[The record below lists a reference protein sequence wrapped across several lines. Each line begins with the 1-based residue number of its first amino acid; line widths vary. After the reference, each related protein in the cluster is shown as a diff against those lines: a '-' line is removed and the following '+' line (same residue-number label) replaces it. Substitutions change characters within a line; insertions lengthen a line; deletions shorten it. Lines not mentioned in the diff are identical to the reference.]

1 MQIEVSNGELID
13 KLTILEIKLD
23 KITDNDKLRNITK
36 EWGILNEKA
45 ILIYQ
50 IFGDS
55 KLYNVINQLED
66 INKQLWD
73 VEDWIRDCEKEQRFD
88 EEFIQLAR
96 SVYKLNDKRH
106 QLKKEIDLLTKS
118 NLSEEKLYSR

>member
-23 KITDNDKLRNITK
+23 KVTDSNKLKNITK

-55 KLYNVINQLED
+55 ELYNAINKLED
-66 INKQLWD
+66 TNRQLWD
-73 VEDWIRDCEKEQRFD
+73 VEDWLRDCEKEQRFD

-96 SVYKLNDKRH
+96 SVYKLNDQRH
-106 QLKKEIDLLTKS
+106 QIKKEIDLLTKS
-118 NLSEEKLYSR
+118 NLSEEKLYS

>member
-23 KITDNDKLRNITK
+23 KITDNDRLRNITK

>member
-1 MQIEVSNGELID
+1 MTIEVSNGELID

-23 KITDNDKLRNITK
+23 KVTDDSKLRNITK

-55 KLYNVINQLED
+55 KLYNIVNELEET
-66 INKQLWD
+66 NRQLWD
-73 VEDWIRDCEKEQRFD
+73 VEDWLRDCEKEQRFD

-96 SVYKLNDKRH
+96 SVYKLNDQRH

-118 NLSEEKLYSR
+118 SLSEEKLYN

>member
-55 KLYNVINQLED
+55 KLYNAINQLED
-66 INKQLWD
+66 VNKQLWD
-73 VEDWIRDCEKEQRFD
+73 VEDWLRDCEKEQRFD

-118 NLSEEKLYSR
+118 NLSEEKLYNR

>member
-23 KITDNDKLRNITK
+23 KVTDNDKLKNITK

-55 KLYNVINQLED
+55 KLYNAINKLED
-66 INKQLWD
+66 INRQLWD
-73 VEDWIRDCEKEQRFD
+73 VEDWLRDCEKEQRFD

-96 SVYKLNDKRH
+96 SVYRLNDERH

-118 NLSEEKLYSR
+118 NLSEEKLYS

>member
-23 KITDNDKLRNITK
+23 KITDNDRLRNITK

-66 INKQLWD
+66 VNKQLWD

-106 QLKKEIDLLTKS
+106 QLKKEIDILTKS

>member
-23 KITDNDKLRNITK
+23 KVTDNNKLNNISK
-36 EWGILNEKA
+36 EWAFLNDKA
-45 ILIYQ
+45 MLIYQ
-50 IFGDS
+50 VFGDS
-55 KLYNVINQLED
+55 QLYRIINELED
-66 INKQLWD
+66 VNRQLWD
-73 VEDWIRDCEKEQRFD
+73 VEDWLRDCENEQRFD

-106 QLKKEIDLLTKS
+106 KLKKEIDLLTKS
-118 NLSEEKLYSR
+118 NLSEEKLYS

>member
-1 MQIEVSNGELID
+1 MTIEVSNGELID

-23 KITDNDKLRNITK
+23 KVTDDSKLRNITK

-55 KLYNVINQLED
+55 KLYNIVNELEET
-66 INKQLWD
+66 NRQLWD
-73 VEDWIRDCEKEQRFD
+73 VEDWLRDCEKEQRFD

-96 SVYKLNDKRH
+96 SVYKLNDQRH

-118 NLSEEKLYSR
+118 NLSEEKLYS

>member
-23 KITDNDKLRNITK
+23 KVTDDNKLRNITK

-55 KLYNVINQLED
+55 ELYSAINKLED
-66 INKQLWD
+66 INRQLWD
-73 VEDWIRDCEKEQRFD
+73 VEDWLRDCEKEQRFD

-96 SVYKLNDKRH
+96 SVYKLNDQRH
-106 QLKKEIDLLTKS
+106 QMKKEIDLLTKS
-118 NLSEEKLYSR
+118 NLSEEKLYS

>member
-23 KITDNDKLRNITK
+23 KVTDSNKLKNITK

-55 KLYNVINQLED
+55 ELYNTINQLEN
-66 INKQLWD
+66 INRQLWD
-73 VEDWIRDCEKEQRFD
+73 VEDWLRDCEKEQRFD

-96 SVYKLNDKRH
+96 SVYKLNDQRH
-106 QLKKEIDLLTKS
+106 QIKKEIDLLTKS
-118 NLSEEKLYSR
+118 NLSEEKLYS

>member
-23 KITDNDKLRNITK
+23 KVTDNGKLRNLTK

-55 KLYNVINQLED
+55 ELYNAISKLED
-66 INKQLWD
+66 INRQLWD
-73 VEDWIRDCEKEQRFD
+73 VEDWLRDCEKEQRFD

-96 SVYKLNDKRH
+96 SVYKLNDQRH
-106 QLKKEIDLLTKS
+106 QMKKEIDLLTKS
-118 NLSEEKLYSR
+118 NLSEEKLYS

>member
-23 KITDNDKLRNITK
+23 KVTDDNKLRNITK

-45 ILIYQ
+45 VLIYQ

-55 KLYNVINQLED
+55 ELYNAINKLED
-66 INKQLWD
+66 INRQLWD
-73 VEDWIRDCEKEQRFD
+73 VEDWLRDCEKEQRFD

-96 SVYKLNDKRH
+96 SVYKLNDQRH
-106 QLKKEIDLLTKS
+106 QMKKEIDLLTKS
-118 NLSEEKLYSR
+118 NLSEEKLYS